1 MTRLLRDAGVCN
13 HRFSYRSWA
22 VHAAHHLLPPPPPP
36 PPSCSSQDSPEDI
49 LALPFSFLF
58 CFTRVVHLQAGVKGG
73 GGGGRSVSKL
83 HGAGLC
89 YSGLHQWQTLCN
101 CQSQGSPH
109 QYSSSA

>member
-22 VHAAHHLLPPPPPP
+22 VHAAHHLLPP

-73 GGGGRSVSKL
+73 GVDPSASCTG
-83 HGAGLC
+83 
-89 YSGLHQWQTLCN
+89 
-101 CQSQGSPH
+101 QGSAIVVCISGRPFAIANRKGH
-109 QYSSSA
+109 RSTHRLPD